1 MGKIFLVHDFSPS
14 QPWVHAVLNSNK
26 KLFASQDLEIAPF
39 NPWTCELVPSHC
51 LLWFPFAADK
61 TIDPTVRSIFRNM
74 ACILENGKDALLFAH
89 TPLLSDHQS
98 FARLLFEETGVS
110 HRNIDAL
117 FIIGRP
123 VLSLEQRY
131 REMSAFSDI
140 TGEIY
145 LNAYS
150 CIHNLLRQAREAYGN
165 VATIANLQD
174 DPRTIPAPDIAR
186 AIFEFLGRKGDMPM
200 AVPACHPL
208 CYKSHVARRLIWLA
222 QVRRNSWPHMD
233 ENEYLQT
240 LLNMDNKWET
250 DIASPLEM
258 RRKMHEAAASE
269 IAILEKELAL
279 AAGSLE
285 CPRWLL
291 EEKEE
296 DPGQQLDI
304 NLINDFVQNLPERIT
319 KVLLQRYRNDER
331 LLSKDHKSLYYALR
345 KNISPEIRH
354 IGEAAPPV
362 ELNVLT
368 MTYNHEEYIGDCL
381 ESVLAQRADF
391 PVRHIV
397 LDHCSSDGTAGI
409 ISSYAE
415 KHPSI
420 QPVLLSRHLP
430 EENIR
435 GLFARCSAKYVA
447 LCDGDDFFTN
457 PLKLQ
462 KQVDY
467 LETNPQCA
475 LCFHPVKVVF
485 ENGKAPFIFPPLTG
499 LPKRKK
505 YQYHL
510 ADLTKGNFIQTNSV
524 VYRWRFRDGLP
535 GWFRFDICPSD
546 WYWHMLHAEEG
557 RIGFLPDIMSL
568 YRRHDHALY
577 AHAFQDTEAHFQ
589 DHGMT
594 ELKTYQVCNNHFKN
608 RYFRNFSAL
617 ANSVFAAFFNIAHD
631 TKDSTLLDE
640 ATMAFPEFAVEFY
653 RYVNSVSKNLLN
665 KGSHKQ
671 EANNG

>member
-26 KLFASQDLEIAPF
+26 KLFASQRLDLAPF
-39 NPWTCELVPSHC
+39 NPWTCELVPSHG
-51 LLWFPFAADK
+51 LLWLPLVTDK
-61 TIDPTVRSIFRNM
+61 TIDPTVRSIFRNV
-74 ACILENGKDALLFAH
+74 ACSLENGKDALLFAH
-89 TPLLSDHQS
+89 TPLLSGHQS
-98 FARLLFEETGVS
+98 FARLLFEETGVNL
-110 HRNIDAL
+110 RNIEVL
-117 FIIGRP
+117 FVIGRS

-131 REMSAFSDI
+131 REELALSDI

-145 LNAYS
+145 INAYS
-150 CIHNLLRQAREAYGN
+150 SIHNLFRQAREAYGN
-165 VATIANLQD
+165 VAVIANLQD

-186 AIFEFLGRKGDMPM
+186 AIFEFLGRKGHMPM
-200 AVPACHPL
+200 AMPACHPL
-208 CYKSHVARRLIWLA
+208 YYKSHVARQLIWLT
-222 QVRRNSWPHMD
+222 QVRNNSWPRMD
-233 ENEYLQT
+233 ENEYAQT
-240 LLNMDNKWET
+240 LLNMDDKWKT

-258 RRKMHEAAASE
+258 RRKMHEAAACE
-269 IAILEKELAL
+269 ITILEKELAL

-291 EEKEE
+291 EEKERKS
-296 DPGQQLDI
+296 GQQLDI
-304 NLINDFVQNLPERIT
+304 NLINDFVQNLPEHIA
-319 KVLLQRYRNDER
+319 KVLLLRYRNDER
-331 LLSKDHKSLYYALR
+331 LLSENQKSLYSALY

-354 IGEAAPPV
+354 IGEVEPLV

-368 MTYNHEEYIGDCL
+368 MTYNHEEYIEDCL
-381 ESVLAQRADF
+381 RSVLAQRTDF

-397 LDHCSSDGTAGI
+397 LDHCSSDSTAEI

-420 QPVLLSRHLP
+420 QPVLLSRRQP

-435 GLFARCSAKYVA
+435 GLFERCSTKYVA
-447 LCDGDDFFTN
+447 LCDGDDFFTS

-467 LETNPQCA
+467 LENNTQCA

-485 ENGKAPFIFPPLTG
+485 ENGKAPFIFPPFTS

-535 GWFRFDICPSD
+535 DWFRADICPSD

-568 YRRHDHALY
+568 YRRHGNALY
-577 AHAFQDTEAHFQ
+577 AHAFQDTEAHFR
-589 DHGMT
+589 DHGMA
-594 ELKTYQVCNNHFKN
+594 ELRTYQVCNDHFKN

-617 ANSVFAAFFNIAHD
+617 ANSVFVAFCNIAHD
-631 TKDSTLLDE
+631 TKDSSLLDE
-640 ATMAFPEFAVEFY
+640 ATVTFPKFAVEFY
-653 RYVNSVSKNLLN
+653 RFVNSINKNLLN
-665 KGSHKQ
+665 KKQ
-671 EANNG
+671 PQTGNQ